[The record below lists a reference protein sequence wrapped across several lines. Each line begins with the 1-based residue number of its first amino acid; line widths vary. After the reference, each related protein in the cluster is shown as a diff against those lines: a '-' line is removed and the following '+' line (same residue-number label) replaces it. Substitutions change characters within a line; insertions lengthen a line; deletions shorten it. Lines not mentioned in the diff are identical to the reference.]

1 MGSRTAKRILSSCL
15 HLRRIMSNTY
25 WGACN
30 VYVAPWG
37 DVFKTRAAA
46 EQAHGL
52 DLDGN
57 APDGGGIDGV
67 YPRVKLVMSRG
78 GAPNPDGSDRL
89 SAPRVMISVAPPTEL
104 TIAKEGSDREV
115 ASRVVERVRGLSDD
129 YSDNDFVIAKK
140 VKRRN
145 K

>member
-1 MGSRTAKRILSSCL
+1 MLG
-15 HLRRIMSNTY
+15 RR
-25 WGACN
+25 
-30 VYVAPWG
+30 YVAPWG